1 MATPDKLLFAK
12 SHEWVQID
20 TEGGQ
25 KIATVGISS
34 FAVEALTDLVHM
46 QLPAVGKSYKPGQ
59 VFGEIESVK
68 AVSDLYSPIEGEVIA
83 VNSDLANHLET
94 LNTDPTPRAGWS
106 NSNDQRRRVG
116 PTARLR
122 GLSEG
127 SAALIQRVVS
137 SEKRETPQMTFTRP

>member
-83 VNSDLANHLET
+83 VNSDLANKLET
-94 LNTDPTPRAGWS
+94 LNTDPYTAGWMVKFKMTS
-106 NSNDQRRRVG
+106 DAGLDQ
-116 PTARLR
+116 L
-122 GLSEG
+122 LDY
-127 SAALIQRVVS
+127 AAYQKEAS
-137 SEKRETPQMTFTRP
+137 SH